1 MVYSD
6 IPDHTVP
13 GGTLPPNILIT
24 SLKPDI
30 VAVQDNNKSI
40 MIIELTIPFEP
51 NIRKAHERKEMKYS
65 CLIDD
70 LIEEGYN
77 TQLYCI
83 EVGSRGLISPDNER
97 HLQSLFQASKRDIKN
112 LKKDLSRISLLSN
125 YTEWNAQ
132 CNQAWENCP
141 YL

>member
-24 SLKPDI
+24 NI
-30 VAVQDNNKSI
+30 VAVPDNNKSI
-40 MIIELTIPFEP
+40 MIIELAIPFEL
-51 NIRKAHERKEMKYS
+51 NIRKAHEQKEMKYS

-83 EVGSRGLISPDNER
+83 KVGSRRLISPDNER
-97 HLQSLFQASKRDIKN
+97 RLQSLFQASKRDI
-112 LKKDLSRISLLSN
+112 
-125 YTEWNAQ
+125 
-132 CNQAWENCP
+132 
-141 YL
+141 

>member
-1 MVYSD
+1 MLNN
-6 IPDHTVP
+6 ILVP
-13 GGTLPPNILIT
+13 ILYAAILIT

-40 MIIELTIPFEP
+40 TIMELTIPFEP

-112 LKKDLSRISLLSN
+112 
-125 YTEWNAQ
+125 
-132 CNQAWENCP
+132 
-141 YL
+141 